1 MHREHTRARESSTVP
16 DLVRQN
22 VVGARRLAF
31 YEGRLMPALIATWG
45 VALVVLL
52 LAQAVMRLLPYAL
65 EVWRD
70 GAMSVGQQALFVGF
84 VIFNAYAEGYRG
96 FQKRFSPRVVAR
108 AFHLGR
114 HPRPLHVLLALPYCM
129 SLFHAKRRQQ
139 IVGWVFL
146 VVLVLVIVLVRQLPQ
161 PWRGIVDG
169 GVVVGLAW
177 GIVSVVMFWIRGLRG
192 DPPPV
197 TDLPDTPPATALSGP
212 A

>member
-1 MHREHTRARESSTVP
+1 
-16 DLVRQN
+16 
-22 VVGARRLAF
+22 
-31 YEGRLMPALIATWG
+31 MPALIATWG

-52 LAQAVMRLLPYAL
+52 LAQATMRLLPYAL

-70 GAMSVGQQALFVGF
+70 GAMSAGQQALFVGF

-169 GVVVGLAW
+169 GVVVGLGW
-177 GIVSVVMFWIRGLRG
+177 GIVSVVVFWIRGLRG

-197 TDLPDTPPATALSGP
+197 TDLPENQTATALSGP